1 MNMQIQGAH
10 AHVNNLNTRCEKHG
24 EDSVPA
30 ADLKVTMTCTVDDVT
45 RLAGETGKTG
55 PLSSMYD
62 KAGSLKYFSIA
73 HVAFDMTFEHQR
85 ITIDERE
92 IEDATVKG
100 LKAIPKDGRTVDL
113 VATIQ
118 FAPSAELL
126 GDIFENLLDQD
137 VEISIVAMN
146 PDLGL
151 EGGGRNADDDDD
163 EEDDEE

>member
-1 MNMQIQGAH
+1 MNMQIKNAH
-10 AHVNNLNTRCEKHG
+10 AHVTHLNTRSEKHG

-30 ADLKVTMTCTVDDVT
+30 ADLKVTMICTVDDVT

-62 KAGSLKYFSIA
+62 KAGKLKYFSVS
-73 HVAFDMTFEHQR
+73 HVAFDTAFEHQR
-85 ITIDERE
+85 IVIDERE

-100 LKAIPKDGRTVDL
+100 LRAIPKDGRTVDL

-137 VEISIVAMN
+137 VEISIEAMN

-151 EGGGRNADDDDD
+151 EGGGSNAGGDD
-163 EEDDEE
+163 EDEDDE